1 MKPPTHRRRGT
12 HTKARRHEETEARR
26 DGGADRIGVRLSLFH
41 SPRGSLYPLR
51 STMKETKPDPN
62 PHEDTKARRH
72 EETEEGEA
80 LGCTPCEA
88 AHPPPARDAHEGTKA
103 RRDGGANRIGVR
115 LSLFHFHRGSLCPL
129 RQTMKET
136 TPDPTPGLMRPSC
149 KCATPARRG
158 RAMVCSGPTPP
169 AMTGRSSPG
178 RVTSGLRA
186 FSVASSR
193 R

>member
-1 MKPPTHRRRGT
+1 MALVASALCGVIGLARRRGA
-12 HTKARRHEETEARR
+12 HTKARRHEETKTRR
-26 DGGADRIGVRLSLFH
+26 DGGGEALGCTPCEATH
-41 SPRGSLYPLR
+41 PPPARG
-51 STMKETKPDPN
+51 THEGTK
-62 PHEDTKARRH
+62 TRRDGG
-72 EETEEGEA
+72 GEA

-88 AHPPPARDAHEGTKA
+88 AHPPPARGTHEGTKT

-115 LSLFHFHRGSLCPL
+115 LSLFHFHRGSLYPL
-129 RQTMKET
+129 RQTMKEPK
-136 TPDPTPGLMRPSC
+136 PDPTPGLMRPSC

-158 RAMVCSGPTPP
+158 WAMVCSGPTPP